1 MRFRWFGK
9 KKKFAPIVDLPE
21 VREPQEVF
29 SVADYTCIN
38 SPIKGGKGVELS
50 SQLIDSLILTLLSKE
65 DSPADLAAQ
74 EFFQQKGANLLET
87 RDYSHSAER
96 GSSARVE
103 DAGTTRTV
111 LIGRATTIAR
121 ATTPFCGEIVAAVAA
136 TPDCKVVAIDG
147 IAYATYSI
155 TRELI

>member
-1 MRFRWFGK
+1 MRFLWFGRK
-9 KKKFAPIVDLPE
+9 KKVAPLVDLPE

-29 SVADYTCIN
+29 SVADYICVN
-38 SPIKGGKGVELS
+38 SPMKGGKGVELS
-50 SQLIDSLILTLLSKE
+50 SQLIDSLILSLLSKE
-65 DSPADLAAQ
+65 NSPADVAAQ
-74 EFFQQKGANLLET
+74 EFFQQKGANLQEV
-87 RDYSHSAER
+87 RDYSSHPER
-96 GSSARVE
+96 GSSARVV

-121 ATTPFCGEIVAAVAA
+121 AATPFCEEIVAAVAA

-155 TRELI
+155 NRELI

>member
-1 MRFRWFGK
+1 MRFLWFGK
-9 KKKFAPIVDLPE
+9 SKKPAPVADLPE
-21 VREPQEVF
+21 AREPLEVF

-38 SPIKGGKGVELS
+38 SPMKGAKGVELS
-50 SQLIDSLILTLLSKE
+50 SQLIDSLILSLLSKE
-65 DSPADLAAQ
+65 NSPADIAAQ
-74 EFFQQKGANLLET
+74 EFFQQKGANLLEV
-87 RDYSHSAER
+87 RDYSSSSER
-96 GSSARVE
+96 GLGGRVD

-121 ATTPFCGEIVAAVAA
+121 ATTPFCEEIVAVIAA

>member
-1 MRFRWFGK
+1 MRFLWFGK
-9 KKKFAPIVDLPE
+9 RKKSAPVVDLPE

-29 SVADYTCIN
+29 SVADYTCVN

-50 SQLIDSLILTLLSKE
+50 NQLIDSMVLSLLSKE
-65 DSPADLAAQ
+65 NSPADIAAQ
-74 EFFQQKGANLLET
+74 EFFQQKGANLLEV
-87 RDYSHSAER
+87 RDYSSSSER
-96 GSSARVE
+96 GLGGRVE
-103 DAGTTRTV
+103 EGGTSRTV

-121 ATTPFCGEIVAAVAA
+121 ATTPFCEEIVAAVAA